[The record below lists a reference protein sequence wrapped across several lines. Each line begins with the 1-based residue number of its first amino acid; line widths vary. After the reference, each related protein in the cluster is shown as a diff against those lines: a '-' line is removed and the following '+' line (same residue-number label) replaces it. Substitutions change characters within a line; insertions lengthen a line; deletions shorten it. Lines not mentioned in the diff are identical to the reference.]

1 MPTLELIEL
10 YPSPYSDRVRWVLD
24 AKGLSYGRTEY
35 VPVAGEQQHQE
46 RTGIATAPVLLHD
59 GDVIGDSN
67 AAVDW
72 VESRHPSPPLVPS
85 DPRRRAQVRAWELL
99 ATEVLAPA
107 GRLVMIGRMKAM
119 DLQPFADHLGAKY
132 HWSAFEEARADRLLR
147 TALRDL
153 AAAVAS
159 SAHLVGDAFTRADLT
174 VAALLTPVLGLPPD
188 DLFAIDPGLRP
199 MFGIPLGEDAA
210 LAPLRTWRDET
221 YRRHRGRRVLP
232 PGG

>member
-72 VESRHPSPPLVPS
+72 VESRNPSPPLVPS

-232 PGG
+232 PGA